1 MIFLNF
7 ENYFPTETYNS
18 LESRKAF
25 LSKVEKTR
33 CTSILINDMA
43 KGLFKYKNFDR
54 FWLKPSLGINKK
66 TGFSPFLL
74 NFVNHIRK
82 NYHSFNRTFSF

>member
-43 KGLFKYKNFDR
+43 KGLFKYKKF
-54 FWLKPSLGINKK
+54 
-66 TGFSPFLL
+66 
-74 NFVNHIRK
+74 
-82 NYHSFNRTFSF
+82 

>member
-1 MIFLNF
+1 MILLNF

-43 KGLFKYKNFDR
+43 IGLFKYKKF
-54 FWLKPSLGINKK
+54 
-66 TGFSPFLL
+66 
-74 NFVNHIRK
+74 
-82 NYHSFNRTFSF
+82 

>member
-1 MIFLNF
+1 MDSSFFNGFGKLKFSRMILLNF

-18 LESRKAF
+18 LESRKPF

-43 KGLFKYKNFDR
+43 KGLFKYKKF
-54 FWLKPSLGINKK
+54 
-66 TGFSPFLL
+66 
-74 NFVNHIRK
+74 
-82 NYHSFNRTFSF
+82 